1 MQYYYYQQVGGN
13 EAWKPIPETKL
24 DTLDGVMFRTILSVD
39 SPIPET
45 ADKAT
50 FDEIKYKGPFY
61 VDLDDATS
69 PGSTAVNALELVG
82 KLEEQG
88 VFPKQLEIF
97 ASGGKGFHILVP
109 EECFLTKPPKTGLAF
124 LPAIFK
130 EMAYEL
136 AVESMDFRVYT
147 ARRGRMLRCH
157 NVQRPN
163 GLYKVQI
170 SYEELVSLV
179 EVYRMSPDAAEAKYK
194 EICST
199 PRRSLDVETDAPELA
214 TGLLALFD
222 QCRTKVGKSK
232 KGKKARPVT
241 LPKDLPSFEALLK
254 GEGIKE
260 DIGFHQLAMQV
271 AIVAH
276 ARGMTQVE
284 LLDAAA
290 GLCENHESDG
300 NRYNTAGKR
309 RAELARMWEYTEDNP
324 CYVYSPAAI
333 TTLLTH
339 PAADFHGLVLTDEE
353 VQAGIVEGEGE
364 QPVDEYGH
372 ANVIMTRQGSY
383 ALTESGP
390 KLLTALSFDNVVELV
405 SPETNQIAALSAD
418 MYIAGRKVGTKEFEL
433 EDFNSVSGLNKVV
446 MRQGQAFSGNDI
458 QARGVYM
465 RVIEKARKAK
475 KRMYAVNREGLD
487 FIQIPFHEDE
497 EVQKGFIAW
506 VDGEGIAMEPRVEDK
521 DLKLKFV
528 GFPSSLGSFQTD
540 LSAAPNLKTW
550 LDEES
555 NKEELQVM
563 LRNLLYCQSPAYVG
577 KMLGWTVACFY
588 RMLFHKQYKQ
598 FPMLHINGSAGAGK
612 CFAKG
617 TPVLMAN
624 GTVKAVEDVVVGD
637 KVLGPDGKVRNV
649 LSLGQGRETMYK
661 ITPVKGDPYTVNE
674 SHILSL
680 KISDKNPLRL
690 ANGRVVRPSED
701 IANINV
707 KVIYDTPTK
716 IASKLKGWRAS
727 AVEFNT
733 EKADLPVD
741 PYWLGLWLGDGQSNG
756 TTIYKP
762 EGTQM
767 VEWLKS
773 HAASLG
779 MLCNKYQPTKPGACP
794 GWSLVMGAQGSKVEN
809 PLRTYILTHQKDR
822 KRIPMEYKTAG
833 LRDRLSLIAGL
844 IDSDGH
850 LTNGGYDWVNKDRE
864 LAEDFAFLCR
874 SVGLAAY
881 VKPTVKTIKS
891 IGFTGTYWRVSVS
904 GDCDKIPCLDK
915 KAPPRRQVKRHLV
928 HGITVEKLDVG
939 DYYGFEVDGDHLFL
953 LGDFTVVHNTSMYR
967 LFANFHYYKTEVKM
981 LTPSSTVF
989 AVAQAASGSASIP
1002 LILDEFKPS
1011 EMLPQ
1016 VYDKFKLM
1024 LRDAYNCR
1032 TVEKGGGTRENSDYR
1047 SVHRTQLSAP
1057 ICFIAEAAESESALM
1072 ERVVLLTLVKPT
1084 AIQAQ
1089 QYLQK
1094 FLYASQHSDMLG
1106 VIGKY
1111 MTAQIV
1117 KRYSPEAFQSE
1128 FGAIYDATRKELMLQ
1143 ADDVN
1148 LSAEEYTRK
1157 ASAKERTVFNYSV
1170 AKFGLV
1176 KFKNLVHNIYGEEFD
1191 EVLNQ
1196 MLDTMH
1202 STISDI
1208 QEQTTP
1214 EWLKVMN
1221 NFADMARI
1229 DNMAPYH
1236 LAEGSDYGYMTYN
1249 GKTCIELYVRS
1260 CYFKYRAYQKAAGSK
1275 PLFPSENAFAHALGN
1290 LPAVVVKSYAG
1301 ELEAPGGS
1309 LLLDLQELRS
1319 AGFLA
1324 PPSKG

>member
-24 DTLDGVMFRTILSVD
+24 DTLDGAMFRTILSVD

-50 FDEIKYKGPFY
+50 FDEIKYKGPLYF
-61 VDLDDATS
+61 DLDDATS

-194 EICST
+194 EICSA

-232 KGKKARPVT
+232 KGKRARPVT

-254 GEGIKE
+254 GEGIKD

-506 VDGEGIAMEPRVEDK
+506 VDGEGIAMEPRVEGK

-612 CFAKG
+612 
-617 TPVLMAN
+617 
-624 GTVKAVEDVVVGD
+624 
-637 KVLGPDGKVRNV
+637 
-649 LSLGQGRETMYK
+649 
-661 ITPVKGDPYTVNE
+661 
-674 SHILSL
+674 
-680 KISDKNPLRL
+680 
-690 ANGRVVRPSED
+690 
-701 IANINV
+701 
-707 KVIYDTPTK
+707 
-716 IASKLKGWRAS
+716 
-727 AVEFNT
+727 
-733 EKADLPVD
+733 
-741 PYWLGLWLGDGQSNG
+741 
-756 TTIYKP
+756 
-762 EGTQM
+762 
-767 VEWLKS
+767 
-773 HAASLG
+773 
-779 MLCNKYQPTKPGACP
+779 
-794 GWSLVMGAQGSKVEN
+794 
-809 PLRTYILTHQKDR
+809 
-822 KRIPMEYKTAG
+822 
-833 LRDRLSLIAGL
+833 
-844 IDSDGH
+844 
-850 LTNGGYDWVNKDRE
+850 
-864 LAEDFAFLCR
+864 
-874 SVGLAAY
+874 
-881 VKPTVKTIKS
+881 
-891 IGFTGTYWRVSVS
+891 
-904 GDCDKIPCLDK
+904 
-915 KAPPRRQVKRHLV
+915 
-928 HGITVEKLDVG
+928 
-939 DYYGFEVDGDHLFL
+939 
-953 LGDFTVVHNTSMYR
+953 TSMYR

-1011 EMLPQ
+1011 EMLPP

-1094 FLYASQHSDMLG
+1094 FLYASQHADMLG
-1106 VIGKY
+1106 IVGKY

-1128 FGAIYDATRKELMLQ
+1128 FGAIYDATRRELMLQ

-1301 ELEAPGGS
+1301 DLEAPGGS